1 MVDFLQNINY
11 NFQKITG
18 ELQMG
23 EITIQNLF
31 LWFICYSILGWVY
44 ETILCSITQ
53 RKVVNRGFL
62 NGPYCPIYGS
72 GAVLDILVLGNI
84 DNILVLFLSGV
95 MLTCTLE
102 YITSW
107 AMEKLF
113 HARWWDYSNKKFNLN
128 GRVCLLGAVA
138 FGSFSVI
145 LIKLLHPLLVKF
157 LAIPGH
163 FVLNIITVI
172 ALAIF
177 IADCIVT
184 IAGFSSFNGKLKTLS
199 EELKEKAEKV
209 ADELTEKI
217 QTSIN
222 ETHIKRIN
230 LQERRMLKAFP
241 KFKSVNYNETL
252 EELKEHLKTF
262 RKK

>member
-1 MVDFLQNINY
+1 
-11 NFQKITG
+11 
-18 ELQMG
+18 MG
-23 EITIQNLF
+23 EITLENLF
-31 LWFICYSILGWVY
+31 LWFICYSILGWIY
-44 ETILCSITQ
+44 ESILCSITQ
-53 RKVVNRGFL
+53 RKIVNRGFL

-102 YITSW
+102 YVTSW

-138 FGSFSVI
+138 FGSFSVV
-145 LIKLLHPLLVKF
+145 LIKFLHPLLLSL
-157 LAIPGH
+157 LAMPSK
-163 FVLNIITVI
+163 FVLHIISISALVI
-172 ALAIF
+172 F
-177 IADCIVT
+177 VADCIIT
-184 IAGFSSFNGKLKTLS
+184 ITSFSSFNNKLKSMS
-199 EELKEKAEKV
+199 EELKAKAEKV
-209 ADELTEKI
+209 ADELSEKI

-230 LQERRMLKAFP
+230 LQERRILKAFP

-252 EELKEHLKTF
+252 EELKERLKTF